1 MRGRNVMYTL
11 DRRVLALAFMGV
23 AAGCSAG
30 GEDSNPDS
38 GLSKDVY
45 VADRNTGMP
54 TGPTGVTGPSDGNSG
69 MDVGNNSMSDGS
81 TATCPSGPMMDGSA
95 DANGMDAH
103 DVPDANNNMDANS
116 GMPDA
121 SNGVP
126 DANNIPDAHNVPDG
140 GPVVTNNPPTLD
152 PAVPN
157 MYEVPIGRP
166 IIFMPKGEDP
176 DVGDSLEYRADVI
189 NMSGDIVYSTQWSN
203 SREVPIML
211 NGMAPQDLIL
221 ALYVK
226 DMAGNETQRDVPVK
240 AVNIPTGQ
248 GARPIGIGCNYN
260 ERNEIGECVVRK
272 DFSERFC
279 RDYGSNGTGSYHPEE
294 GNSIEEV
301 KVYPNASDT
310 IIFFGGRPGQTNI
323 CFRLY
328 SDNGMGSVNIDGLL
342 EVKDK
347 QGNIGYDKFRFLVGN

>member
-81 TATCPSGPMMDGSA
+81 TATGPSGPMMDGSA

-240 AVNIPTGQ
+240 AVNIPTGE
-248 GARPIGIGCNYN
+248 GPKPIARGCRYN
-260 ERNEIGECVVRK
+260 QRDEFGRCVVPIR
-272 DFSERFC
+272 SGELFC
-279 RDYGSNGTGSYHPEE
+279 EDYGLNGTGSYHPEQSK
-294 GNSIEEV
+294 SITSFV
-301 KVYPNASDT
+301 VYPRKDGPLS
-310 IIFFGGRPGQTNI
+310 FGGFDSRV
-323 CFRLY
+323 CFRRSPTMPVDLEGELIVEDEGGLGHEGRESVIFRY
-328 SDNGMGSVNIDGLL
+328 SV
-342 EVKDK
+342 E
-347 QGNIGYDKFRFLVGN
+347 